1 MFAVQTRFRLLL
13 IVVFPFL
20 ASNSGTLAEEL
31 TRARFHHVHLNVT
44 NTLDTLEFYT
54 KYFGANRVN
63 FRDQIDALF
72 TEKSFILLTEV
83 PSSPKSHLDTCLW
96 HIGWAGVD
104 GPSEFRWRKE
114 EGAKIHTP
122 LTQLGN
128 EYYMYFQGPNEEVVE
143 VYTGSRNHRFD
154 HLHLLASDVNKTIH
168 WFLDTLHLKTNRRT
182 VSQPSKDLD
191 PNSMR
196 GIWINSIQVD
206 NVNLVVFGKPRP
218 GTSPFWAPKELQE
231 EFAPTEG
238 SAIDHI
244 AFSFRSIEPEF
255 NRMQQQGVVIK
266 EEISVDPSTGLKHFL
281 VLAPDNLLV
290 EIVEARPIPEGIWD

>member
-1 MFAVQTRFRLLL
+1 MFASQTRIRLLL
-13 IVVFPFL
+13 IVAGPL
-20 ASNSGTLAEEL
+20 LLSNMEMLAENA

-44 NTLDTLEFYT
+44 NKPETLDFYT
-54 KYFGANRVN
+54 EYFGANRVN
-63 FRDQIDALF
+63 FKNQTQALF
-72 TEKSFILLTEV
+72 TEKSFILLNEV
-83 PSSPKSHLDTCLW
+83 SSPPKSHLDTCLW

-114 EGAKIHTP
+114 KGAKIHTP
-122 LTQLGN
+122 LTPFGN

-154 HLHLLASDVNKTIH
+154 HLHLLASDVNETIH
-168 WFLDTLHLKTNRRT
+168 WFLDTLLLKTNRRT
-182 VSQPSKDLD
+182 VPQPSRDLD
-191 PNSMR
+191 PNSLR
-196 GIWINSIQVD
+196 GIWVNSIQVD

>member
-1 MFAVQTRFRLLL
+1 MFAAQTRFRLLV
-13 IVVFPFL
+13 IVVVTFL
-20 ASNSGTLAEEL
+20 APNSRALAEEV

-44 NTLDTLEFYT
+44 NTLETLNFYT

-63 FRDQIDALF
+63 FRDQTEALF
-72 TEKSFILLTEV
+72 TEKSFILLNEV
-83 PSSPKSHLDTCLW
+83 RSSPKSHLDTCLW

-114 EGAKIHTP
+114 KGAKIHTP
-122 LTQLGN
+122 LTPFGN
-128 EYYMYFQGPNEEVVE
+128 EYYMYFQGPDNEVVE

-154 HLHLLASDVNKTIH
+154 HLHLLASNVNKTIQ

-182 VSQPSKDLD
+182 VPQPANDLD
-191 PNSMR
+191 PNSLR
-196 GIWINSIQVD
+196 GIWVNSIQVD
-206 NVNLVVFGKPRP
+206 NVNLVVFGKPRS
-218 GTSPFWAPKELQE
+218 GTSPFWAPKELKE
-231 EFAPTEG
+231 KFAPTEG

-266 EEISVDPSTGLKHFL
+266 EEISVDPSTGLKHFF